1 MDKNNHTSSSPLLEI
16 DLIALAGYLWK
27 KRRFFGKC
35 CGIATVVG
43 LIIAFSIPKEFST
56 TVKLAPETTNATG
69 KMGSLG
75 GLAAMAGIDIGSAS
89 GQDALSPNLYP
100 DIVHSTPFLLE
111 LFPEKVT
118 DKEKKYTISL
128 YDYMVDR
135 QRSAWWTILVKAPLK
150 GITAFRSLLSDN
162 EENDGRLTPFRLTH
176 KQEEVL
182 KSLRQRITVF
192 VDKKTQVVTLG
203 VDMQDPLISA
213 DVAHSIVIKL
223 QTYITHYRTQ
233 KAKKDMEFTEK
244 VLKESRSA
252 YYKAQQAYAAFE
264 DSNKNIISASY
275 RTEQERLR
283 NEMTLTFNVYNTLA
297 QKLEQDKLRVQEQMP
312 VYTIIEPATVPLKA
326 SSPQKLLILAAFV
339 FLAFIGG
346 CGYLLIKEY
355 ANFSPSESEVQD
367 PQKAL

>member
-1 MDKNNHTSSSPLLEI
+1 M
-16 DLIALAGYLWK
+16 
-27 KRRFFGKC
+27 
-35 CGIATVVG
+35 VG
-43 LIIAFSIPKEFST
+43 LIIAFSIPKEFTT
-56 TVKLAPETTNATG
+56 TVKLAPELLDATS
-69 KMGSLG
+69 KMSNLS
-75 GLAAMAGIDIGSAS
+75 GLAAMAGINLNSAS

-118 DKEKKYTISL
+118 DKENKYTITL
-128 YDYMVDR
+128 YDYLDSH
-135 QRSAWWTILVKAPLK
+135 QRSTWWSLLIKAPLK
-150 GITAFRSLLSDN
+150 GIAALRSFFFDN
-162 EENDGRLTPFRLTH
+162 EENDGHLNPFRLTR
-176 KQEEVL
+176 KQEDVL
-182 KSLRQRITVF
+182 KNLRQRITVF

-233 KAKKDMEFTEK
+233 KAKKDLEFTEK

-264 DSNKNIISASY
+264 DGNKNIISASY

-297 QKLEQDKLRVQEQMP
+297 QSSNKINSGYRNRHQS
-312 VYTIIEPATVPLKA
+312 TPL
-326 SSPQKLLILAAFV
+326 SNRQLSLSKLLLPRN
-339 FLAFIGG
+339 
-346 CGYLLIKEY
+346 Y
-355 ANFSPSESEVQD
+355 
-367 PQKAL
+367 